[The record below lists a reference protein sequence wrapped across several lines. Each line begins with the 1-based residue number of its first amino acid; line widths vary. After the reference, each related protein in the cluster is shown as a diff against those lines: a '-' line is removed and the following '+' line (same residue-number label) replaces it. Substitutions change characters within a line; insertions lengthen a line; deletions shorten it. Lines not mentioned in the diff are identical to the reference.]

1 TPCFLARRRAGRL
14 AGAVPLYA
22 KSHSRGEYVFDYAWA
37 DAYARNGLPYYPKL
51 LSAVPFTPVG
61 GARLLAHTHADRL
74 LLARGLIQ
82 LARQFE
88 VSSLH
93 VLFPS
98 DDDLLALREAGY
110 LIRAGVQFHWRNA
123 GYAGFD
129 DFLAAFSHDK
139 RKKIRQDRKK
149 VAAERVSF
157 RWLRGADIDA
167 AALDFFY
174 QCYRHTYLA
183 HGNPP
188 YLNLEFFRQLH
199 AEMPDALVLI
209 LAEQDGQ
216 PVAAALNLQADGVLY
231 GRYWGARR
239 YIPGLHFE
247 TCYLQSIEYCIAHGQ
262 ASFEGGA
269 QGEHKMARGLLPTPT
284 WSAHWI
290 ADRQSGP
297 QIRKFGSEAQRS
309 FYLPRI
315 CRGEAFFCIGMSEP
329 NSGSDLASVGTRATR
344 RADGGWTL
352 SGRKIWTTN
361 AQHCHYMIALVRTSG
376 TPQDRNQGLS
386 QFIVDLS
393 LPGVTV
399 RPISDLAG
407 DAHFSEV
414 FFDDVQLSDEALIG
428 QEGSGWEQVTAEL
441 AFERSGPERIYSS
454 MVLLDGWIQWL
465 RGRGDVS
472 QTAAVGRYATHLAAL
487 RNLSLSVACRRRE
500 PGRGGRPGQGTARE
514 DRCAHD
520 GVQEGADRSRR

>member
-1 TPCFLARRRAGRL
+1 M
-14 AGAVPLYA
+14 
-22 KSHSRGEYVFDYAWA
+22 
-37 DAYARNGLPYYPKL
+37 
-51 LSAVPFTPVG
+51 PFTPVG
-61 GARLLAHTHADRL
+61 GAHLLAHTHADRL

-188 YLNLEFFRQLH
+188 YLNLEFFRRLH

-247 TCYLQSIEYCIAHGQ
+247 TCYLQSIEYCIAHGL

-290 ADRQSGP
+290 ADTP
-297 QIRKFGSEAQRS
+297 
-309 FYLPRI
+309 LPRPSTI
-315 CRGEAFFCIGMSEP
+315 SSATKPTPSTNIATNWPPTARFEKPDHNLPVPVPAWG
-329 NSGSDLASVGTRATR
+329 LAPATFPPVPAWRLAPANFPGACPRIAPGYLGPGHPGTRAPGPALQEPIQQLAAMAVQR
-344 RADGGWTL
+344 QRIADQEENSVHVGD
-352 SGRKIWTTN
+352 
-361 AQHCHYMIALVRTSG
+361 Q
-376 TPQDRNQGLS
+376 QGM
-386 QFIVDLS
+386 
-393 LPGVTV
+393 
-399 RPISDLAG
+399 AG
-407 DAHFSEV
+407 QPADV
-414 FFDDVQLSDEALIG
+414 FFAAPIRR
-428 QEGSGWEQVTAEL
+428 W
-441 AFERSGPERIYSS
+441 RC
-454 MVLLDGWIQWL
+454 
-465 RGRGDVS
+465 RGRS
-472 QTAAVGRYATHLAAL
+472 
-487 RNLSLSVACRRRE
+487 
-500 PGRGGRPGQGTARE
+500 RPARTMAW
-514 DRCAHD
+514 RMWTPRQCA
-520 GVQEGADRSRR
+520 GSRA

>member
-1 TPCFLARRRAGRL
+1 MSALIDRFELAELPARAQAFRQDVQAFLKAELPPLPADRRARSWMGFDAGFSRKL
-14 AGAVPLYA
+14 AARGWVGVTLPRAYGGAEMDAFSRFVLIEELLCAGA
-22 KSHSRGEYVFDYAWA
+22 
-37 DAYARNGLPYYPKL
+37 
-51 LSAVPFTPVG
+51 PV
-61 GARLLAHTHADRL
+61 
-74 LLARGLIQ
+74 
-82 LARQFE
+82 
-88 VSSLH
+88 
-93 VLFPS
+93 
-98 DDDLLALREAGY
+98 
-110 LIRAGVQFHWRNA
+110 
-123 GYAGFD
+123 
-129 DFLAAFSHDK
+129 
-139 RKKIRQDRKK
+139 
-149 VAAERVSF
+149 
-157 RWLRGADIDA
+157 
-167 AALDFFY
+167 
-174 QCYRHTYLA
+174 
-183 HGNPP
+183 
-188 YLNLEFFRQLH
+188 
-199 AEMPDALVLI
+199 
-209 LAEQDGQ
+209 
-216 PVAAALNLQADGVLY
+216 
-231 GRYWGARR
+231 
-239 YIPGLHFE
+239 
-247 TCYLQSIEYCIAHGQ
+247 
-262 ASFEGGA
+262 
-269 QGEHKMARGLLPTPT
+269 
-284 WSAHWI
+284 SAHWI

-399 RPISDLAG
+399 RPIADLAG

-487 RNLSLSVACRRRE
+487 RNLSLSVTARLAAGE
-500 PGRGGRPGQGTARE
+500 SPVVEAALVKELGTTFEQEIPAAIEAALGSDPGADIDAELLRTCAYVNQVCPTYSLRGGTREILRGMIARGLGL
-514 DRCAHD
+514 R
-520 GVQEGADRSRR
+520 